1 MRRADFTPRGL
12 LRNPHVQSLLASSSV
27 RARLTGRHH
36 APVRARAVEHL
47 VDCGDG
53 VTLAGRHDAQ
63 VAQPESRGLIVLLHG
78 WEGSSESSYILD
90 LAARFNARGWDTFRL
105 NFRDHGGTH
114 HLNRDV
120 FHSCRIDEVV
130 GAVAWAARRWQPRQL
145 GIAGYSL
152 GGNFALRVAL
162 RAPARGIPLGAALAV
177 CPAIRPRHILDALE
191 RGPRLYHDYFMWK
204 WRASLKRKQVL
215 FPESFQLAPGYEKL
229 DMRALTA
236 QMVERYTQF
245 PSLDAYFD
253 GYSVHGDRLAG
264 LKVPAAILTAADDP
278 IIPVVDFRELVLPEG
293 MELSIADHGGHCG
306 FVQDWSLSSYAPDW
320 LVGRMESLLAG

>member
-47 VDCGDG
+47 VDCGDD
-53 VTLAGRHDAQ
+53 VTLMGRHDAQ
-63 VAQPESRGLIVLLHG
+63 VAQAEPNGLIVLLHG

-130 GAVAWAARRWQPRQL
+130 GAVAWVAQRWQPRRL

-191 RGPRLYHDYFMWK
+191 QGPRIYHDYFMWK
-204 WRASLKRKQVL
+204 WRASLKRKQTL
-215 FPESFQLAPGYEKL
+215 FPDYFQLAPGYEKL

-264 LKVPAAILTAADDP
+264 LAVPAAILTAADDP
-278 IIPVVDFRELVLPEG
+278 IIPIADFRELLLPAG

-320 LVGRMESLLAG
+320 LVGRMERLLGA